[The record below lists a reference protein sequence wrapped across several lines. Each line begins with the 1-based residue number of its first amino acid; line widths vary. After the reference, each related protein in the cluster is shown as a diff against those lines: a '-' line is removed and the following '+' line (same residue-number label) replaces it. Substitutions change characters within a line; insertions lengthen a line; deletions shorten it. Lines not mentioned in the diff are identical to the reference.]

1 MKKYILLLCLVT
13 QMLFS
18 KEVDLDG
25 LIEELNITS
34 YENEIY
40 KIRQE
45 RDEKRKEIYTLDS
58 FNGITTTVEGE
69 YNKQDSI
76 YKYKG
81 RAEYGGFYIEAERW
95 RDSEISYSY
104 GVEKNIKDLIFS
116 KNDSNLEKLE
126 LNKRITSID
135 FQNNLQ
141 LQKIELIDL
150 YKDYKEVELEIEI
163 RKNALKTLK
172 KEKKILSKSYE
183 MGAIATIELDSLLY
197 SYKNIELEIENLK
210 KESVNLKKQFTYL
223 FKIDL
228 NNKKLK
234 KIRHLKLN
242 LANYIE
248 NIGEINFE
256 KMKLETEIIEKN
268 VKYLK
273 YNKKIP
279 EFFLGVERNEEINDN
294 NEEIK
299 DNRVFIKLSKDIF
312 YKSVELEDEKSYLV
326 EAKINLSEKNLEIKN
341 ERLKLEKEFF
351 ELSKNVE
358 VLSNDRALEESKY
371 KLKKLEN
378 ILGKIGYIDV
388 MESFNDYLELKIQEE
403 KSKNTLKAFIYIIKI
418 RGEEKKI

>member
-13 QMLFS
+13 QTLFS

-25 LIEELNITS
+25 LIEELNVTS

-45 RDEKRKEIYTLDS
+45 RDEKRKEIYKLDS
-58 FNGITTTVEGE
+58 FNGLTTTIEGE

-81 RAEYGGFYIEAERW
+81 RAEYGGFYIEAEKW
-95 RDSEISYSY
+95 RGSETGYSY
-104 GVEKNIKDLIFS
+104 GVEKNIKDLVFS

-141 LQKIELIDL
+141 LQKIKLIDL

-163 RKNALKTLK
+163 RENALKTLK

-210 KESVNLKKQFTYL
+210 KESINLKKQFTYL

-228 NNKKLK
+228 NNKTLK
-234 KIRHLKLN
+234 KIRYLKLN

-273 YNKKIP
+273 YNKKVP
-279 EFFLGVERNEEINDN
+279 EFSLGVERNEEINDN
-294 NEEIK
+294 RI
-299 DNRVFIKLSKDIF
+299 FLKLSKDIF
-312 YKSVELEDEKSYLV
+312 YKNVELEDEKSYLV

-341 ERLKLEKEFF
+341 ERLKLEKELF

-378 ILGKIGYIDV
+378 TLGKIGYIDV

-403 KSKNTLKAFIYIIKI
+403 KSKNALKAFIYIIKI